1 MTDDADPNYVCICR
15 AQHLRPVYLLLAT
28 KITAGHVSRAKNKP
42 TRQIQISTVL
52 ESCTVP
58 SMFGHWTVILV

>member
-28 KITAGHVSRAKNKP
+28 KITAGHVSRAKNKAD
-42 TRQIQISTVL
+42 TNFYS
-52 ESCTVP
+52 
-58 SMFGHWTVILV
+58 FGILHIT